1 VLAGLNSNWWPAA
14 ASLAAALLALRA
26 GLAERSRL
34 AAGSTCD
41 LLPAFWYATSAVLG
55 VMAYAHAGDIGTLIA
70 DFGRRS
76 SRSEGWYESRRA
88 IQVVAVGVVATT
100 WASLTFAAVLRFPE
114 RRRRYLPMLLVILSL
129 MCFVAIR
136 LVSLHHI
143 DTVLYRTTVDGARI
157 GVLIE
162 LAGLVFAAAMTFW
175 QPRQRNCQISPSPR
189 GQSKPSNSGQCGW

>member
-1 VLAGLNSNWWPAA
+1 VLAGLNSDWWPAA
-14 ASLAAALLALRA
+14 AALAAAALALRA

-34 AAGSTCD
+34 RGGSTD
-41 LLPAFWYATSAVLG
+41 NLLPAFWYSTSAILAA
-55 VMAYAHAGDIGTLIA
+55 MAFAHAGDIGDLIA

-76 SRSEGWYESRRA
+76 SRSEGWYESRRV
-88 IQVVAVGVVATT
+88 IQVVAVGIVAAT

-143 DTVLYRTTVDGARI
+143 DTVLYRTTVDGARV

-162 LAGLVFAAAMTFW
+162 LTGLMFAAAMTFW
-175 QPRQRNCQISPSPR
+175 QPRRSIR
-189 GQSKPSNSGQCGW
+189 GA